1 MIRLFPRRIGV
12 LGRLCLLAGM
22 ALMFGGVTPAHAE
35 LIWSPDRGWEYRGGL
50 LGPLIGDSSTPKS
63 ALEAMNIAKK
73 AQDEGHFWSALSG
86 YQLVIDE
93 YPASVFAPEALFQK
107 GVIYIQRHQFES
119 AFDCFSRIIKRY
131 PDYPNFNGVIY
142 QEFNVADLMTEK
154 RPYLWGWM
162 PWFKDP
168 AKAYD
173 YYESVVSN
181 APATEYA
188 PMALMKIALLA
199 VRESSFLDHGE
210 SAAKA
215 IDALR
220 RLINDYPQSMLASDA
235 YLELSSIYSGLVIGA
250 AYDQGST
257 RQAIRYLQDYL
268 FYYRD
273 SRQAADAEKKRDDL
287 LDVYARSQLLLGNF
301 YYYYRNSNRAALIFY
316 NQSIT
321 LAPKSPAAT
330 EARAQ
335 IDKISHGIPAPKTFY
350 DMLFGR
356 YNDHAL
362 SLAAEQGLIDRL
374 ATEAFQAR
382 STEDFLEVPGDEIV
396 ETISG
401 TGQEQEYEGFEP
413 FLTPAG
419 APMGAPLPPSQL
431 IPITPP
437 STSQPPPDRP
447 LIR

>member
-1 MIRLFPRRIGV
+1 MMRLFPRRRNV
-12 LGRLCLLAGM
+12 LRHLGLLAGA
-22 ALMFGGVTPAHAE
+22 ALLLGGATSVRAE
-35 LIWSPDRGWEYRGGL
+35 LIWTPERGWEYKGGL
-50 LGPLIGDSSTPKS
+50 LGPLMGDMSTPKS
-63 ALEAMNIAKK
+63 ALESMNAAKT
-73 AQDEGHFWSALSG
+73 AQEGGHFWSALS
-86 YQLVIDE
+86 YYDQIIAN
-93 YPASVFAPEALFQK
+93 YPGSVFAPEALFQK

-119 AFDCFSRIIKRY
+119 AFDSFERIIKRY

-142 QEFNVADLMTEK
+142 QEFNVADIMTVK

-168 AKAYD
+168 EKAYD
-173 YYESVVSN
+173 YYDLVVKN

-199 VRESSFLDHGE
+199 VQRSSILDRGE

-215 IDALR
+215 IEALR

-235 YLELSSIYSGLVIGA
+235 YLEISQIYASLVAGA

-273 SRQAADAEKKRDDL
+273 SRSAPEAEKQRDEL

-301 YYYYRNSNRAALIFY
+301 YYFYRDSNRAALIFY
-316 NQSIT
+316 NQAIT
-321 LAPKSPAAT
+321 LAPKSPAAA
-330 EARAQ
+330 EARVQ
-335 IDKISHGIPAPKTFY
+335 IDKISRGIPAPLTPY

-356 YNDHAL
+356 YYDHAL
-362 SLAAEQGLIDRL
+362 SPAAEQGLINQL

-382 STEDFLEVPGDEIV
+382 ATEDFLETPGDEIV

-401 TGQEQEYEGFEP
+401 TGQVQEYEGFEP
-413 FLTPAG
+413 FLNPAG
-419 APMGAPLPPSQL
+419 APVGPPLPPSQL
-431 IPITPP
+431 IPVTPP
-437 STSQPPPDRP
+437 PAQSPSDRP